1 MVNSQIIDAFIEE
14 TKIILNDYL
23 SLNDRL
29 GVLIY
34 EKDYKIICPLINVN
48 KIDNESFSRDLIYYK
63 NSIFNL
69 DNKSEKYF
77 ETNDIEFNL
86 GGNNNISEYSQE
98 DSFEMSEKEEKIFD
112 KIKGLVKAL
121 NYVINYSITKEIK
134 NDKYIILFTDV
145 LNTRHIEDEQI
156 VDIIENIR
164 NDQNA
169 IFLLVGKNKKNY
181 LKNSKKNLFANEQI
195 IEELILN
202 KFGEK
207 SEIIYFENLKKIK
220 TILSNN
226 KVIKDDVFYPN
237 EIYK

>member
-1 MVNSQIIDAFIEE
+1 M
-14 TKIILNDYL
+14 
-23 SLNDRL
+23 
-29 GVLIY
+29 
-34 EKDYKIICPLINVN
+34 
-48 KIDNESFSRDLIYYK
+48 
-63 NSIFNL
+63 
-69 DNKSEKYF
+69 
-77 ETNDIEFNL
+77 
-86 GGNNNISEYSQE
+86 
-98 DSFEMSEKEEKIFD
+98 
-112 KIKGLVKAL
+112 
-121 NYVINYSITKEIK
+121 
-134 NDKYIILFTDV
+134 
-145 LNTRHIEDEQI
+145 
-156 VDIIENIR
+156 DIIENIR

-181 LKNSKKNLFANEQI
+181 LKNTKKNLFANEQI